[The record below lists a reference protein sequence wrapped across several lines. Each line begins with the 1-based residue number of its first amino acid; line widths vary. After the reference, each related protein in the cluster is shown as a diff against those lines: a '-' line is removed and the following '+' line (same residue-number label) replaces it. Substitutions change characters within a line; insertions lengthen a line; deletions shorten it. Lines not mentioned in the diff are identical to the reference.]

1 MKEYTKP
8 FVIALIGAGQLG
20 SRYLQGLAYCQ
31 IPLDIFVVDPSEAS
45 LATAK
50 ARWGEVVSIPH
61 SHNARYSTTLNDL
74 PASLDL
80 CLVTTTA
87 DVRLQVVKRVQ
98 SHCNVRYWVLEKVLA
113 QSKAQLA
120 GFEDS
125 LNDAEGVWV
134 NTPMRA
140 MDWYGRIRDYLKPP
154 LEAFYGPGNWGLACN
169 AIHYLDLFAWWTNES
184 VLSCDISGLQ
194 EWIPSKRKGFWEVTG
209 TLQAI
214 YSGGSRFSLSV
225 SEGSMTLLTVKT
237 SLDEICNLDE
247 KNGSFTGPNNV
258 LLPGR
263 FELQSEMS
271 GPLVGDI
278 LLGGKCQLPSLVES
292 LQIHRILIN
301 GLLQHWNESQ
311 QRDDSIL
318 PIT

>member
-1 MKEYTKP
+1 
-8 FVIALIGAGQLG
+8 
-20 SRYLQGLAYCQ
+20 
-31 IPLDIFVVDPSEAS
+31 
-45 LATAK
+45 
-50 ARWGEVVSIPH
+50 
-61 SHNARYSTTLNDL
+61 
-74 PASLDL
+74 
-80 CLVTTTA
+80 
-87 DVRLQVVKRVQ
+87 
-98 SHCNVRYWVLEKVLA
+98 LEKVLA

-120 GFEDS
+120 DLEDS
-125 LNDAEGVWV
+125 LKDAEGVWV

-169 AIHYLDLFAWWTNES
+169 AIHYLDLLAWWSNES

-194 EWIPSKRKGFWEVTG
+194 EWIPTKRKGFWEVTG

-214 YSGGSRFSLSV
+214 YSGGSRFSLTV

-237 SLDEICNLDE
+237 SLDEIYNLDE
-247 KNGSFTGPNNV
+247 KKGSFTGPNNF
-258 LLPGR
+258 LLSGR

-271 GPLVGDI
+271 GPFVGDI
-278 LLGGKCQLPSLVES
+278 LLGGNCQLPSLVES
-292 LQIHRILIN
+292 LQMHRILID

-311 QRDDSIL
+311 QRDDSLL